1 MLFPW
6 LSIKIVEN
14 WLHSEELIFIVSGHV
29 APGVAACI
37 ALGSIPGGY
46 VGGHWARRLPDA
58 VLRGLVV
65 IVGVSATVY
74 LFGFR

>member
-1 MLFPW
+1 
-6 LSIKIVEN
+6 
-14 WLHSEELIFIVSGHV
+14 V
-29 APGVAACI
+29 ALGVAACV
-37 ALGSIPGGY
+37 ALGAAPGGY

-65 IVGVSATVY
+65 AVGIGATVY